1 MTKIGLTL
9 KTVDG
14 NVDFDVVK
22 INGKFHVFNKIVDLN
37 GKKKSLRIGEATTW
51 QDVVVI
57 TKIYTGKEVLNIKK
71 AVVLNN

>member
-37 GKKKSLRIGEATTW
+37 GKNKSLRIGEATTW

-57 TKIYTGKEVLNIKK
+57 TKIYTGKEVLNIEK

>member
-9 KTVDG
+9 KTIDG

-37 GKKKSLRIGEATTW
+37 GKNKSLRIGEATTW

-57 TKIYTGKEVLNIKK
+57 TKIYTGKEVLNIEK